1 MTLADESLAERIAT
15 LPPAE
20 RKRGLKLTNDEA
32 QALLYDWSFW
42 ARPKQ
47 LPPAGDW
54 SVWLVRTGRG
64 WGKTRVGAEWVRKQA
79 ETVGRIA
86 LVAPTAAD
94 ARDIMVEGESG
105 IIACSPPWDLPKYE
119 PSKRR
124 VTWRNGAIATLY
136 SADEPD
142 RLNGP
147 QHGAAWCFVAGT
159 MVDTPTGAV
168 PIESLSVGN
177 QVLTRWGCRRVTGIA
192 QRLSTVGTVRFSSGA
207 ELTGTAQHP
216 VLSLHGWTN
225 MSDLRQGA
233 SVCAGVRPRTATLQP
248 MSTGRRSISIGG
260 SGSRRTVRSLLAATF
275 TTAMAAARTTRSAIS
290 NWLRR
295 CCIEPAMLLNGTWLS
310 ASTVGQGLGGL
321 LISVLPQSVVRA
333 SSNERTGD
341 GVLSDLV
348 PIAGSSF
355 RAALATTVVSVVSTW
370 EAAGKATVYN
380 LAVDGENE
388 YVANGIVVHNCDELG
403 VWRHAQ
409 DAWDML
415 QFGLRLG
422 AHPRVVVTTTPKPTA
437 VIRDLSARTDIV
449 LTTAHTYENL
459 HNLAPSF
466 RDAIVGRYEGTRL
479 GRQELAGELLTDVP
493 GALWKRDWIDNLR
506 VESAPGS
513 LVRVVVGVDPA
524 TTSGEN
530 ANMTG
535 IITVG
540 RDDRGHAYVLRD
552 STLRASPE
560 QWRFRV
566 VTDYVELQAD
576 RIIGEVNNGGDL
588 VEANLRTANQ
598 AISYKAVHASRG
610 KRTRAE
616 PIAALYEQGKVH
628 HVGGFAELEDQMCN
642 FTPDARYSD
651 SDSPDRV
658 DALVWALTELMLV
671 DAEGEIGYEYDAM
684 VEVGDIDL

>member
-1 MTLADESLAERIAT
+1 MTTTDESLAERIAT
-15 LPPAE
+15 LPRAE
-20 RKRGLKLTNDEA
+20 RKRGLKLTGKEA

-47 LPPAGDW
+47 LPPEGDW

-64 WGKTRVGAEWVRKQA
+64 WGKTRVGAEWVRQQK

-86 LVAPTAAD
+86 LVAPTAAA

-147 QHGAAWCFVAGT
+147 QHGAAWC
-159 MVDTPTGAV
+159 
-168 PIESLSVGN
+168 
-177 QVLTRWGCRRVTGIA
+177 
-192 QRLSTVGTVRFSSGA
+192 
-207 ELTGTAQHP
+207 
-216 VLSLHGWTN
+216 
-225 MSDLRQGA
+225 
-233 SVCAGVRPRTATLQP
+233 
-248 MSTGRRSISIGG
+248 
-260 SGSRRTVRSLLAATF
+260 
-275 TTAMAAARTTRSAIS
+275 
-290 NWLRR
+290 
-295 CCIEPAMLLNGTWLS
+295 
-310 ASTVGQGLGGL
+310 
-321 LISVLPQSVVRA
+321 
-333 SSNERTGD
+333 
-341 GVLSDLV
+341 
-348 PIAGSSF
+348 
-355 RAALATTVVSVVSTW
+355 
-370 EAAGKATVYN
+370 
-380 LAVDGENE
+380 
-388 YVANGIVVHNCDELG
+388 DELG
-403 VWRHAQ
+403 VWRRAQ

-422 AHPRVVVTTTPKPTA
+422 DHPRVVITTTPKPTK
-437 VIRDLSARTDIV
+437 VIRDLSARADIV
-449 LTTAHTYENL
+449 MTTAHTFENL

-466 RDAIVGRYEGTRL
+466 RAAIVGRYEGTRL
-479 GRQELAGELLTDVP
+479 GRQELGGELLMDTP
-493 GALWKRDWIDNLR
+493 GALWQREMIDNLR
-506 VESAPGS
+506 VESAPQGM
-513 LVRVVVGVDPA
+513 VRVVTAVDPA
-524 TTSGEN
+524 MTFGEN

-535 IITVG
+535 IITAGV
-540 RDDRGHAYVLRD
+540 DDRGHAYILRD

-566 VTDYVELQAD
+566 VTDYVELRAD

-671 DAEGEIGYEYDAM
+671 DVEAEVGYEYDAM